1 MSTRRRVFNIRR
13 IFCSLL
19 IVGCGNPFPLFA
31 QPPQDRTLT
40 PVAKPNTAVAQPA
53 GPRAQRPELVLQ
65 TGVTEPA
72 AVAAFSPEGRWLATL
87 GLTGKAVKL
96 WELASGRELAV
107 LNVSDS
113 ATMGFAQSADLAFSA
128 DGKTLTTFV
137 SGVIK
142 QWDVAT
148 ARRLRSATLFTSQM
162 GIELA
167 RLSPGGRYAAAWFD
181 EQHALRVWEVES
193 GRQVFA
199 TGKTNDE
206 RGAET
211 NSLAFNADGSL
222 IVACVSEREG
232 MNFSSQLIVR
242 ETTTGRVVQTIHTA
256 DKAAKQQ
263 SEKESRD
270 QMKAQQK
277 AMMDAMR
284 GKGSAQVPMPAT
296 IGMGGGFKSID
307 PLRTVRVSPDGRF
320 IALGIYDRAR
330 QADLNATFVASPVV
344 VKLYEMKSGRE
355 ILAINVA
362 APTVSA
368 ESYEQFVENHLAFS
382 PDSQWLAAISP
393 DATVKLCET
402 ATGRVTATLGGHKSP
417 VIALAFSHDGRSL
430 VTAGYDNLIVIH
442 DLARKAVAQSF
453 GRAGQPI
460 GSLSFAADGRALVT
474 GGAQSVNLW
483 ETNTGL
489 AVRTVTLD
497 ATAARNR
504 DELFE
509 KSGNTSLSADGKFF
523 AAPNGKG
530 AVKVWDVRTGREV
543 RNVALTAKRQ
553 LKQLALNQDG
563 SQLMLAEAPPPF
575 GSADAADAQPAPVQ
589 PQMPT
594 MTMPPQMPP
603 MTMGGKGGKVDKK
616 QLEQMEKQAKEMEKL
631 ANSGDIG
638 KMMEMMQQVTGSLGL
653 GAMMPAIGGGQAG
666 AGLRFFDLKQTGEPR
681 ALRNA
686 KPGFMDFNLQSAF
699 SPDGRFAA
707 VAWSGSA
714 VKLNDAATAREISSI
729 ALDRSMNIQQI
740 AFSHDAK
747 TLAVAAMEMRAGVN
761 FNQTQNVN
769 FDQVMAYNLHLY
781 DITTPSA
788 PREVKTLT
796 LRALSSAL
804 AFSPDGKTLAVGG
817 ETIKLY
823 DVTNGNELKSLNG
836 HTLLVNALAFSHDGK
851 LLFSGGEDGSTKLWD
866 ASSGALLATLVT
878 MNGGGDWLVV
888 TPDGLFDGTP
898 AAWRQI
904 LWRFSANLDDVS
916 PVEVYFNEFFTPG
929 LLAEFFGGKR
939 PQATKDVSLKDRR
952 QPLVALHAAEG
963 QTNQRNITVRLEISE
978 PVTSE
983 ANNLVGARDVRLF
996 RNGTLVRVWRGDVL
1010 QGKQQTTLEATL
1022 PIVAGQNRLTA
1033 YAFNRDNIK
1042 STDAVLTITGAEALR
1057 RKGVAYVLACGVNR
1071 YANEQFNLKY
1081 AVADATAFGEEVR
1094 AQQRKL
1100 QKYERTEIIALLDT
1114 EVTRANLLLA
1124 LKRLGG
1130 DTTALPANAPAALQ
1144 RLQPAQPEDAVVLY
1158 FAGHGI
1164 AQGGH
1169 FYLIPHDLGYVG
1181 ARAAL
1186 DASGLQTIL
1195 QRSVSDLDLES
1206 GVAAIDA
1213 GQMLFVID
1221 ACNSGQAL
1229 ESEEQRRGP
1238 MNSKGLA
1245 QLAYEKGMSILTAAQ
1260 SYQAALETAQ
1270 LGHGYLTFALIEEG
1284 LKKSAADRDIKDGQ
1298 IITREWFDYATER
1311 VPQMQES
1318 ENQARSL
1325 AKVQLV
1331 PFVSG
1336 EEKST
1341 KRSIQRPRVFYR
1353 RELET
1358 NPFVVAKP

>member
-1 MSTRRRVFNIRR
+1 M
-13 IFCSLL
+13 
-19 IVGCGNPFPLFA
+19 
-31 QPPQDRTLT
+31 
-40 PVAKPNTAVAQPA
+40 
-53 GPRAQRPELVLQ
+53 
-65 TGVTEPA
+65 
-72 AVAAFSPEGRWLATL
+72 
-87 GLTGKAVKL
+87 KL

-113 ATMGFAQSADLAFSA
+113 AQSATMALAQSADLAFSA

-148 ARRLRSATLFTSQM
+148 ARRLRRATLFTSQM
-162 GIELA
+162 GMELA
-167 RLSPGGRYAAAWFD
+167 RLSPGGRYAGAWFD
-181 EQHALRVWEVES
+181 EQHALQVWEVES

-199 TGKTNDE
+199 TSKTDDK
-206 RGAET
+206 RGTET

-222 IVACVSEREG
+222 LVACVSEREG

-242 ETTTGRVVQTIHTA
+242 ETTTGRVVQTINTS
-256 DKAAKQQ
+256 DKAANKQ
-263 SEKESRD
+263 SEKEMRE
-270 QMKAQQK
+270 AQQK
-277 AMMDAMR
+277 ALKDMMR
-284 GKGSAQVPMPAT
+284 GKGSAQMPTT
-296 IGMGGGFKSID
+296 IGMGGGFKSVD

-330 QADLNATFVASPVV
+330 QADMNATPVASPIV
-344 VKLYEMKSGRE
+344 VKLFDMKSGRE
-355 ILAINVA
+355 ILSINVA

-368 ESYEQFVENHLAFS
+368 EGVEQFVENHLAFS

-402 ATGRVTATLGGHKSP
+402 ATGRVTATLDGHKSP
-417 VIALAFSHDGRSL
+417 IIALAFSADGRAL
-430 VTAGYDNLIVIH
+430 VTAGYDNQVVIH
-442 DLARKAVAQSF
+442 DLARKAIAQSF

-497 ATAARNR
+497 TTAARNR
-504 DELFE
+504 DEVFE
-509 KSGNTSLSADGKFF
+509 KSGNTTLSADGKFF
-523 AAPNGKG
+523 ASPNGKG
-530 AVKVWDVRTGREV
+530 AVKIWDVRTGREV
-543 RNVALTAKRQ
+543 RNVALAPKRQ

-575 GSADAADAQPAPVQ
+575 GSADAADAQPAAAPVQ
-589 PQMPT
+589 P
-594 MTMPPQMPP
+594 MTMPPQMPTM
-603 MTMGGKGGKVDKK
+603 MTGGKMDKK
-616 QLEQMEKQAKEMEKL
+616 QLEQMQKQAAEMQKL
-631 ANSGDIG
+631 AEGGQIG
-638 KMMEMMQQVTGSLGL
+638 KAMEMMGTMGF
-653 GAMMPAIGGGQAG
+653 GAMMPQRPSSSVR
-666 AGLRFFDLKQTGEPR
+666 LLDLKQTGEAR
-681 ALRNA
+681 TLSNKGATM
-686 KPGFMDFNLQSAF
+686 MDFNLQSAL

-714 VKLNDAATAREISSI
+714 VKLNDAATSRELASI
-729 ALDRSMNIQQI
+729 ALDRGMMIQQI
-740 AFSHDAK
+740 AFSPDAK
-747 TLAVAAMEMRAGVN
+747 TLAVAAMEMRPGFNISQIQGQMQGVN
-761 FNQTQNVN
+761 Y
-769 FDQVMAYNLHLY
+769 DQMMAYNLHLY
-781 DITTPSA
+781 DLAQPSA
-788 PREVKTLT
+788 PREVKTL
-796 LRALSSAL
+796 ALSAWSSSL
-804 AFSPDGKTLAVGG
+804 AFSSDGKTLAIGG
-817 ETIKLY
+817 EFIKLF
-823 DVTNGNELKSLNG
+823 DVASGNELKSLNG
-836 HTLLVNALAFSHDGK
+836 HTLLVNALAFSRDGK
-851 LLFSGGEDGSTKLWD
+851 LLVSGGEDGSTKLWD
-866 ASSGALLATLVT
+866 ASAGTLLATLVT

-916 PVEVYFNEFFTPG
+916 PVEAYFNEFFTPG

-952 QPLVALHAAEG
+952 QPVVAMRTTDG
-963 QTNQRNITVRLEISE
+963 QTTSASVASGRNVTVSLNISE
-978 PVTSE
+978 PANSE

-996 RNGTLVRVWRGDVL
+996 RNGTLVKVWRGDVL
-1010 QGKQQTTLEATL
+1010 QGKQQTTLEVTL
-1022 PIVAGQNRLTA
+1022 PIVAGENRLTA

-1042 STDAVLTITGAEALR
+1042 SSDATLNITGAESLR
-1057 RKGVAYVLACGVNR
+1057 RKGTAYVLACGVNR

-1094 AQQRKL
+1094 AQQTKL
-1100 QKYERTEIIALLDT
+1100 ARFERTEIVALLDT

-1130 DTTALPANAPAALQ
+1130 DVTLPANAPAALQ
-1144 RLQPAQPEDAVVLY
+1144 RLQAAQPEDAVVLY

-1164 AQGGH
+1164 AHGGH

-1181 ARAAL
+1181 ARTAL
-1186 DASGLQTIL
+1186 DANGLQTIL

-1206 GVAAIDA
+1206 SVAAIDA

-1284 LKKSAADRDIKDGQ
+1284 LKKAAADRDAQDGQ

-1311 VPQMQES
+1311 VPQMQEG
-1318 ENQARSL
+1318 ENKARSL
-1325 AKVQLV
+1325 AKIQLV

-1336 EEKST
+1336 EEKSVDPT

-1358 NPFVVAKP
+1358 NPFIIAKP